1 MRIAFYAPMKP
12 PDHRVPSGDRRMAR
26 LFLKALAAAGHE
38 VEVASRFR
46 AYEGRGNRARQ
57 RTLAARG
64 RAEAKRL
71 AERYGRARLAPE
83 LWFTYHLYHK
93 APDWLGPAVST
104 ALGIP
109 YVAAEASDAAKQ
121 GNGPWAAGY
130 RAAADAIGGAHTV
143 LALTRH
149 DLPGLEPRIG
159 AGGRLVF
166 LPPFLEALPA
176 ATPRGRARRTLAAA
190 LDGLDPEQ
198 PWLLTVAMMRPGDK
212 LRSYRV
218 LAETLRRL
226 NDRSRQLIVVGD
238 GAARNEVEAGFAG
251 IEGVFFAGRR
261 GPGFLKLARAAA
273 DVFPW
278 PAVGE
283 AYGMA
288 ILEAQAAGLPVV
300 AGAARGVPDV
310 VRDGRS
316 ALLAPPDQPEALAQ
330 ALDALLA
337 DPVLRAA
344 MAEAARRFVASER
357 TLAVTVPVLK
367 DILEE
372 TRQRFAA
379 AAGR

>member
-1 MRIAFYAPMKP
+1 MKP
-12 PDHRVPSGDRRMAR
+12 ADHRVPSGDRRMAR

-38 VEVASRFR
+38 VQVASRFR
-46 AYEGRGNRARQ
+46 AYEGGGNRARQ

-71 AERYGRARLAPE
+71 ADRYGRSRLAPE

-93 APDWLGPAVST
+93 APDWLGPAVSK

-130 RAAADAIGGAHTV
+130 QAAADAIASAHTV
-143 LALTRH
+143 IALTRH
-149 DLPGLEPRIG
+149 DMPGLGPRIG
-159 AGGRLVF
+159 AGARLVF

-176 ATPRGRARRTLAAA
+176 ATSRARARSTLVAA
-190 LDGLDPEQ
+190 LDGLDPDR

-212 LRSYRV
+212 LRSYRM
-218 LAETLRRL
+218 LAATLRHL

-238 GAARNEVEAGFAG
+238 GAARNEVEACFAG
-251 IEGVFFAGRR
+251 IEGVVFAGRR
-261 GPGFLKLARAAA
+261 GPGFLKTARAAA
-273 DVFPW
+273 DIFPW

-310 VRDGRS
+310 VRDGHS
-316 ALLAPPDQPEALAQ
+316 ALLAPPDQPEALAR

-337 DPVLRAA
+337 DPVLRAT
-344 MAEAARRFVASER
+344 MGELAREFVTSER
-357 TLAVTVPVLK
+357 TLATTVPELNG
-367 DILEE
+367 ILEE

-379 AAGR
+379 EAGP

>member
-1 MRIAFYAPMKP
+1 MKP
-12 PDHRVPSGDRRMAR
+12 ADHRVPSGDRRMAR

-46 AYEGRGNRARQ
+46 AYEGRGDPARQ

-71 AERYGRARLAPE
+71 AGHYGGVPAAPE

-93 APDWLGPAVST
+93 APDWLGPAVSK

-121 GNGPWAAGY
+121 VSGPWAAGY
-130 RAAADAIGGAHTV
+130 QAAAEAIGRAHTV
-143 LALTRH
+143 VALTRH
-149 DLPGLEPRIG
+149 DMPGLGPRIG

-176 ATPRGRARRTLAAA
+176 AISRGRARGKLAAA
-190 LDGLDPEQ
+190 LDGLDPER

-218 LAETLRRL
+218 LAQTLRHL
-226 NDRSRQLIVVGD
+226 NDRRRQLIVAGD
-238 GAARNEVEAGFAG
+238 GAARREVEACFAG
-251 IEGVFFAGRR
+251 IEGVVFAGRR
-261 GPGFLKLARAAA
+261 GPGFLKTARAAA
-273 DVFPW
+273 DVFAW
-278 PAVGE
+278 PGVGE

-300 AGAARGVPDV
+300 AGATRGVPDV
-310 VRDGRS
+310 VRDGHS
-316 ALLAPPDQPEALAQ
+316 ALLAPPDEPEALAR
-330 ALDALLA
+330 ALDTLLA

-344 MAEAARRFVASER
+344 LGESARRFVASER
-357 TLAVTVPVLK
+357 TLATTVPVLNG
-367 DILEE
+367 ILEE

-379 AAGR
+379 GAP